1 MNLTDVVKRTPVPEP
16 WGEGEKIPWNEPGFS
31 RRMLKYH
38 LSQDH
43 DLASRRF
50 SIIDKHVKFIDSI
63 AGGATKAL
71 DLGCGPGFYTSR
83 LTSLGYRCRGID
95 FSPASIEYAKLRAE
109 EAGQEIEYVNEDIK
123 TTRYGEG
130 YGLVVLIYGEFN
142 VFKEEDIR
150 AVLRKVYDSLEE
162 GGVFIA
168 EPHTFEAVKSFGE
181 APPSW
186 HSGESMLFSDEPHL
200 VLTES
205 FWDEG
210 QRATINRYIVVDAA
224 SAEVTFHADTMQAYT
239 NEEYEA
245 LLRDA
250 GFSEVEFHD
259 SLTGDEEDRNEQL
272 MVIVGRKQGTPIRGT
287 SNAPL
292 GSDPS

>member
-1 MNLTDVVKRTPVPEP
+1 MDIDLGEVIMNLCDIVKRSTVPEP

-31 RRMLKYH
+31 ERMLEYH

-50 SIIDKHVKFIDSI
+50 SIIDKHVKFIDGI
-63 AGGATKAL
+63 VGGATRVL

-83 LTSLGYRCRGID
+83 FTSLGYRCKGID
-95 FSPASIEYAKLRAE
+95 FSPASIEYAKLQAE
-109 EAGQEIEYVNEDIK
+109 EMGREIDYVPEDIR
-123 TTRYGEG
+123 TAVYGEG
-130 YGLVVLIYGEFN
+130 YGLAMMVYGEFN

-162 GGVFIA
+162 GGIFIA
-168 EPHTFEAVKSFGE
+168 EPHTIEAVKSFGE

-186 HSGESMLFSDEPHL
+186 YSGESTLFSDKPHL
-200 VLTES
+200 VLMEC

-210 QRATINRYIVVDAA
+210 HRATINRYIIVDAA
-224 SAEVTFHADTMQAYT
+224 SAEVTLHADTMQAYT

-259 SLTGDEEDRNEQL
+259 SLTGDEEGRNEQL
-272 MVIVGRKQGTPIRGT
+272 MVIVGRK
-287 SNAPL
+287 
-292 GSDPS
+292 

>member
-1 MNLTDVVKRTPVPEP
+1 MNLCDIVKRSTVPEP

-31 RRMLKYH
+31 KRMLEYH

-50 SIIDKHVKFIDSI
+50 SIIDKHVKFIDGI
-63 AGGATKAL
+63 VGGATRVL

-83 LTSLGYRCRGID
+83 LTGLGYRCKGID
-95 FSPASIEYAKLRAE
+95 FSPASIEYAKLKAE
-109 EAGQEIEYVNEDIK
+109 EMGQEIDYVPEDIR
-123 TTRYGEG
+123 TAVYGEG
-130 YGLVVLIYGEFN
+130 YGLAMMVYGEFN

-162 GGVFIA
+162 GGIFIA
-168 EPHTFEAVKSFGE
+168 EPHTIEAVKSFGE

-186 HSGESMLFSDEPHL
+186 YSGESMLFSDEPHL

-210 QRATINRYIVVDAA
+210 HRATINRYIIVDAA
-224 SAEVTFHADTMQAYT
+224 TAEVTLHADTMQAYT

-259 SLTGDEEDRNEQL
+259 SLTGDEEGRNEQL
-272 MVIVGRKQGTPIRGT
+272 MVIVGRK
-287 SNAPL
+287 
-292 GSDPS
+292 